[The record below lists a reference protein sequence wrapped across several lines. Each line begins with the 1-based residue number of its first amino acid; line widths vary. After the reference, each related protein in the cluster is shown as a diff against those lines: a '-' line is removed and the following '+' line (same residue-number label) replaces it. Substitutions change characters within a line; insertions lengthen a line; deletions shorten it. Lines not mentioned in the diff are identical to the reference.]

1 MLLEESDGLIIKFEC
16 VCVSEIV
23 LVLLQTALRRRR
35 VSRKMVFPLQEA
47 ASGRELS
54 ARELFRCSSVIKF
67 IAIGSLDII
76 MFLFDIEPRDSA
88 RDSRQRLNFYFSRVQ
103 FSAWNIN
110 NNCSSG
116 ANLSWEWV
124 VEMKSRKSGK
134 AEKRKGKGKIEPKRL
149 FLFCLG

>member
-54 ARELFRCSSVIKF
+54 ARKLFRCSSVIKF

-116 ANLSWEWV
+116 ANLS
-124 VEMKSRKSGK
+124 
-134 AEKRKGKGKIEPKRL
+134 
-149 FLFCLG
+149 